1 MTLIE
6 KPAYAYQDLFLVPQP
21 TQVLSRHDVEIT
33 TTLAPGLTLP
43 MPIVGANMGHMG
55 KRMCATLAR
64 LGGIGIL
71 YQDFELKELED
82 RIAGVKAAH
91 PLYELPTI
99 QSPDATAG
107 MALDFMYKKNFQ
119 SVVVVK
125 DPEHDLTPIGICS
138 RSDLRRVARTEKLKN
153 VMTPDPIVLREDVDL
168 LEANRLMR
176 EQHLSDVPL
185 VDAEGRLVG
194 CVTPRDLSVR
204 VKYRYRPALDANGR
218 LRVGAA
224 LGLRRGKGTRS
235 PLELAR
241 HLVEC
246 GADVLVL
253 DVANGYL
260 GDFVDFVRAVRAE
273 LGPEVPLIAG
283 NVATP
288 EGAER
293 LIEAGADCIKVGI
306 GPGGACTTRI
316 MTGVGVPQA
325 TAVMECVE
333 VTRQAG
339 KSCIADGG
347 VREPRDMALAL
358 ALGADA
364 VMIGSALAPTY
375 ESAFDEIEK
384 DGRLYKQWRGN
395 ASAEAASRRR
405 EMIGGHEIVLE
416 ELEHAEGHAGM
427 VPVKGS
433 AVHVIHRFAWG
444 VHSAC
449 TYSNAVD
456 LAGLRRN
463 AVIRV
468 QTPAGYTEGMP
479 HAFQSLG

>member
-1 MTLIE
+1 IE
-6 KPAYAYQDLFLVPQP
+6 KTAYTYQDLFLVPQP
-21 TQVLSRHDVEIT
+21 TRGLSRHEVSIRT
-33 TTLAPGLTLP
+33 ALAPGLELP
-43 MPIVGANMGHMG
+43 LPIVGANMGHMG

-64 LGGIGIL
+64 LGAIGIL
-71 YQDFELKELED
+71 YQDFDLQDLED

-99 QSPDATAG
+99 QSPDATVG

-125 DPEHDLTPIGICS
+125 DPDRDLTPIGICS
-138 RSDLRRVARTEKLKN
+138 REEMRKVARTEKLKN
-153 VMTPDPIVLREDVDL
+153 VMTPDPVTMRDDGDL
-168 LEANRLMR
+168 FEANRLMR
-176 EQHLSDVPL
+176 EQHLSDVPV
-185 VDAEGRLVG
+185 VDRDGRLVG
-194 CVTPRDLSVR
+194 CITPRDLSVR
-204 VKYRYRPALDANGR
+204 MKYRYRPALDAKGR

-235 PLELAR
+235 PVALAR
-241 HLVEC
+241 HLVEL

-260 GDFVDFVRAVRAE
+260 GNFLDFVKAVRAE
-273 LGPEVPLIAG
+273 LGPSVPLIAG

-288 EGAER
+288 QGVEG
-293 LIEAGADCIKVGI
+293 LLEAGADCVKVGI
-306 GPGGACTTRI
+306 GPGGACTTRV

-325 TAVMECVE
+325 SAVLECAE

-339 KSCIADGG
+339 KACIADGG

-364 VMIGSALAPTY
+364 VMVGSALAPTY
-375 ESAFDEIEK
+375 ESAFDELEK
-384 DGRLYKQWRGN
+384 DGRLFKQWRGN

-405 EMIGGHEIVLE
+405 EMIGGQEIVLE
-416 ELEHAEGHAGM
+416 ELEHAEGHAGL

-433 AVHVIHRFAWG
+433 AVHVLHRFAWG

-449 TYSNAVD
+449 TYSNALD
-456 LAGLRRN
+456 LAEFRRN
-463 AVIRV
+463 AVVRV
-468 QTPAGYTEGMP
+468 QTPAGYAEGKP
-479 HAFQSLG
+479 HAF

>member
-1 MTLIE
+1 MKLIE
-6 KPAYAYQDLFLVPQP
+6 KNAYAYQDLFLVPQP
-21 TQVLSRHDVEIT
+21 TRGLSRHDVDVG
-33 TTLAPGLTLP
+33 TTLAPGLALP
-43 MPIVGANMGHMG
+43 LPIVGANMGHMG

-64 LGGIGIL
+64 MGGIGIL
-71 YQDFELKELED
+71 YQDFDLQDLED

-99 QSPDATAG
+99 QSPDATVG

-125 DPEHDLTPIGICS
+125 DPERDLTPIGICS
-138 RSDLRRVARTEKLKN
+138 RSELRRVPRTDKLKS
-153 VMTPDPIVLREDVDL
+153 VMTPEPIVVRDDTDL

-176 EQHLSDVPL
+176 EHHLSDVPV
-185 VDAEGRLVG
+185 VDAAGQLVG

-204 VKYRYRPALDANGR
+204 MKYRYQPALDAKGR

-224 LGLRRGKGTRS
+224 LGLRRGKGTRT
-235 PLELAR
+235 PVDLAR
-241 HLVEC
+241 HLVEL

-260 GDFVDFVRAVRAE
+260 ANFVDFVRSVRAE
-273 LGPEVPLIAG
+273 LGPSVPLIAG

-288 EGAER
+288 EGAEE

-306 GPGGACTTRI
+306 GPGGACTTRL

-325 TAVMECVE
+325 TAVLECAE

-339 KSCIADGG
+339 KACIADGG

-375 ESAFDEIEK
+375 ESAFDEVEK
-384 DGRLYKQWRGN
+384 DGKLFKQWRGN

-433 AVHVIHRFAWG
+433 AVHVLHRFAWG

-449 TYSNAVD
+449 TYSNAMS
-456 LAGLRRN
+456 LAEFREN
-463 AVIRV
+463 AVLRV
-468 QTPAGYTEGMP
+468 QTPAGYAEGKP
-479 HAFQSLG
+479 HAF